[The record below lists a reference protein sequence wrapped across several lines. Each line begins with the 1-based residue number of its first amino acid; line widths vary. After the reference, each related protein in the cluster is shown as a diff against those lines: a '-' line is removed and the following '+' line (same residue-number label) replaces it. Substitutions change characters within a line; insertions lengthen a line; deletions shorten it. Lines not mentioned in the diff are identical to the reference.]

1 MSWQMPLRYARQ
13 NVLLGPGGEADAL
26 YRLPTVSYPFL
37 PVGEKGRWL
46 RTLERLATVVGAD
59 FALHRVTRAYPA
71 ERYRERT
78 RGLLDR
84 AGQDAEAF
92 DRFLRR
98 HEQRLRSLH
107 AFWPEVY
114 LTVALGAP
122 EHGRFGASLTD
133 QFGRARRRLED
144 LAGVGRAQ
152 PIPDRELRALAQVE
166 QRTFEQL
173 AAVIGCRRASTREL
187 EWLLRRS
194 VLRGVGEP
202 EMDGRW
208 RPDALMIQTDD
219 GRVAYEPLGADIVET
234 IAAPL
239 NEPRTGPARLI
250 VETEQGD
257 AHQAFLMVGAL
268 ADEAEFPGPVA
279 ELLFAPL
286 ENAGFP
292 VDAVLRARWVGN
304 RQALGQVRKRIVDV
318 EQVYREQA
326 EGSAYGPGL
335 VPEED
340 RQLAREYEAIL
351 QGSGHPPMLQASISL
366 AVGAA
371 SAEQL
376 EQRVA
381 TLRDQFGTVRL
392 HRPRGLQEALF
403 LDHLPQP
410 GTGQVR
416 DYVAQMTVEQFGAL
430 MPIGTDRLGSDHG
443 IYLGT
448 TPARRPVTYDPT
460 APSRESRASAVL
472 LAGTLGS
479 GKTVAA
485 QAIAYAAERRGSL
498 VVDLDPKPDHGLHQV
513 EGLEGRVQVLELS
526 ADPEH
531 RGKLDPLR
539 IGLPDLREELACSYY
554 LELLRDPP
562 PSWEH
567 QIQRAVRDL
576 VTDGASTSMQVIERL
591 RAVDKPAAADAA
603 DALEVACDF
612 GLARLGFAPD
622 HADSGEV
629 GGPVAPVTTIRT
641 PGLTLP
647 DPRASR
653 ETYTRAE
660 RISVATLSLVAAYAL
675 RLVSRDRS
683 RHKVVLLD
691 EAWFLLAS
699 SQGRNLVNRL
709 VRLGRAFNATVLLA
723 TQRLEDLGDLSD
735 LVGTYLIFGQESDTE
750 AARALALLG
759 LDPEDQALIARV
771 RGYRRGRC
779 LMRDL
784 DGRVGELQV
793 DVDPRL
799 LGALDT
805 TPSRAARS

>member
-1 MSWQMPLRYARQ
+1 VNFPLRYARQ
-13 NVLLGPGGEADAL
+13 NLLLGPGGEAAAL

-37 PVGEKGRWL
+37 PVGEKWRWL

-59 FALHRVTRAYPA
+59 FSLHRVSRAYPA
-71 ERYRERT
+71 ERYRDRT
-78 RGLLDR
+78 RGLLDPT
-84 AGQDAEAF
+84 GQDSEVF

-98 HEQRLRSLH
+98 HEQRLWTLN

-114 LTVALGAP
+114 LTVALGSP
-122 EHGRFGASLTD
+122 EHGRFGASLAD
-133 QFGRARRRLED
+133 QFGRGRRRLED
-144 LAGVGRAQ
+144 LAGVGRPQ
-152 PIPDRELRALAQVE
+152 PIPDRELRTLAAVE
-166 QRTFEQL
+166 QRTFQQL

-194 VLRGVGEP
+194 PLRGVGEP
-202 EMDGRW
+202 ELDGRW
-208 RPDALMIQTDD
+208 QPDALMIQADD
-219 GRVAYEPLGADIVET
+219 GRVAYEPLGVDLVET

-239 NEPRTGPARLI
+239 NEPRTGPARLVI
-250 VETEQGD
+250 ETEQGD
-257 AHQAFLMVGAL
+257 AHQAFLTVGAL
-268 ADEAEFPGPVA
+268 ADEAEFPGPAA

-286 ENAGFP
+286 ESAGFP
-292 VDAVLRARWVGN
+292 VDAVLHARWIGN

-318 EQVYREQA
+318 EQVFREEA
-326 EGSAYGPGL
+326 EGSPYGPGL

-340 RQLAREYEAIL
+340 RALAREYEAIL
-351 QGSGHPPMLQASISL
+351 QSSGHPPMLRASISL
-366 AVGAA
+366 AVGAENA
-371 SAEQL
+371 DDL
-376 EQRVA
+376 ERRVA
-381 TLRDQFGTVRL
+381 TLRDQFGAIRL

-410 GTGQVR
+410 GGGRVR
-416 DYVAQMTVEQFGAL
+416 DYVGQMTVEQFGAL
-430 MPIGTDRLGSDHG
+430 MPIGTDRLGSDRG

-498 VVDLDPKPDHGLHQV
+498 VVDLDPKPDHGLHLV
-513 EGLEGRVQVLELS
+513 DGLDGRVQVLELS

-576 VTDGASTSMQVIERL
+576 VTNGARSSVQVIERL
-591 RAVDKPAAADAA
+591 RSVDRPAANDAA

-612 GLARLGFAPD
+612 GLARLGFAD
-622 HADSGEV
+622 DRAGDAGL
-629 GGPVAPVTTIRT
+629 GGPGAPVTTIRT

-653 ETYTRAE
+653 ETYSRAE

-675 RLVSRDRS
+675 RLVSGDRS

-735 LVGTYLIFGQESDTE
+735 LVGTYLIFGQESDAE
-750 AARALALLG
+750 AARALHLLG
-759 LDPEDQALIARV
+759 LDPEDQGLIARV
-771 RGYRRGRC
+771 RGFRQGRC

-793 DVDPRL
+793 DVDPQL
-799 LGALDT
+799 LAALDT
-805 TPSRAARS
+805 APNREERS

>member
-1 MSWQMPLRYARQ
+1 MSFPLRYARQ
-13 NVLLGPGGEADAL
+13 NVLIGPGGEAAAL

-37 PVGEKGRWL
+37 PVGEKWRWL

-59 FALHRVTRAYPA
+59 FSLYRVTRAYPA
-71 ERYRERT
+71 ERYRERA
-78 RGLLDR
+78 RGLLDPTD
-84 AGQDAEAF
+84 QDVDTF

-98 HEQRLRSLH
+98 HEQRMKTLH

-122 EHGRFGASLTD
+122 EHGRMGASVAD
-133 QFGRARRRLED
+133 QFGRARRRVED
-144 LAGVGRAQ
+144 LAGVGRPQ
-152 PIPDRELRALAQVE
+152 PISDRELRQLAAVE
-166 QRTFEQL
+166 QRTFQQL
-173 AAVIGCRRASTREL
+173 AAVIGCRRASTTEL

-194 VLRGVGEP
+194 PLRGIGEP
-202 EMDGRW
+202 ELDGRW
-208 RPDALMIQTDD
+208 QPDALMIQTDD
-219 GRVAYEPLGADIVET
+219 GRVAYEPLGTDVVET
-234 IAAPL
+234 VAAPL
-239 NEPRTGPARLI
+239 NEPRSGPARLV

-257 AHQAFLMVGAL
+257 AHQAFLAVGAL
-268 ADEAEFPGPVA
+268 ADEAEFPGPVS

-292 VDAVLRARWVGN
+292 VDAVLHARWIGN

-318 EQVYREQA
+318 EQAYREEA
-326 EGSAYGPGL
+326 EGSPYGPGL
-335 VPEED
+335 VPEEN
-340 RQLAREYEAIL
+340 RALAREYEAIL
-351 QGSGHPPMLQASISL
+351 QSSGHPPMLQASISF

-371 SAEQL
+371 TGDEL
-376 EQRVA
+376 ERRVA
-381 TLRDQFGTVRL
+381 TLRDQFGAIRL

-403 LDHLPQP
+403 LDHVPQP
-410 GTGQVR
+410 GGGRVR
-416 DYVAQMTVEQFGAL
+416 DYRAQLTVEQFGAL
-430 MPIGTDRLGSDHG
+430 MPIGSDRLGSDRG

-460 APSRESRASAVL
+460 APSRESRAAAVL

-485 QAIAYAAERRGSL
+485 QAIAFAAERRGSL
-498 VVDLDPKPDHGLHQV
+498 IVDLDPKPDHGLHLV
-513 EGLEGRVQVLELS
+513 DGLEGRVQVLELS

-576 VTDGASTSMQVIERL
+576 VAHGVQSSVQVIEQL
-591 RAVDKPAAADAA
+591 RSVDRPAASDAA

-612 GLARLGFAPD
+612 GLARLGFAD
-622 HADSGEV
+622 DQAGEADL
-629 GGPVAPVTTIRT
+629 GGPAAPVTTIRT

-653 ETYTRAE
+653 ETYSRAE

-675 RLVSRDRS
+675 RLVSGDRS

-735 LVGTYLIFGQESDTE
+735 LVGTYLIFGQESDAE
-750 AARALALLG
+750 ASRALQLLG
-759 LDPEDQALIARV
+759 LDPDDQALVARV
-771 RGYRRGRC
+771 RAFRQGRC

-793 DVDPRL
+793 DVDPQL
-799 LGALDT
+799 LAALDT
-805 TPSRAARS
+805 TPSRGSRS

>member
-1 MSWQMPLRYARQ
+1 MSWPMPLRYARQ
-13 NVLLGPGGEADAL
+13 NVLLGPGGEAAAL

-37 PVGEKGRWL
+37 PAGEKWRWL
-46 RTLERLATVVGAD
+46 RTMERLATVVGAD
-59 FALHRVTRAYPA
+59 FAVHRVTRAYPA
-71 ERYRERT
+71 DRYRERT
-78 RGLLDR
+78 RELLDPV
-84 AGQDAEAF
+84 GQDPAAF
-92 DRFLRR
+92 DAFLRR
-98 HEQRLRSLH
+98 HEQRLRSLR

-114 LTVALGAP
+114 LTVSLASP
-122 EHGRFGASLTD
+122 ERGRFGSTLAD
-133 QFGRARRRLED
+133 QLGFARRRLED
-144 LAGVGRAQ
+144 LAGVGRTQ
-152 PIPDRELRALAQVE
+152 PIPDRELRQLATVE
-166 QRTFEQL
+166 QRTFQQV
-173 AAVIGCRRASTREL
+173 AAVSGCRRASTREL

-194 VLRGVGEP
+194 ILRGIGEP
-202 EMDGRW
+202 TLEGQW
-208 RPDALMIQTDD
+208 QPDALMIQADD
-219 GRVAYEPLGADIVET
+219 GRVAYEPLGSDITATV
-234 IAAPL
+234 AAPL
-239 NEPRTGPARLI
+239 VEPRTGPARL
-250 VETEQGD
+250 VLETEQGD
-257 AHQAFLMVGAL
+257 SHQAFLTVGAL
-268 ADEAEFPGPVA
+268 ADEAEFPGATA

-286 ENAGFP
+286 EGAGFE

-304 RQALGQVRKRIVDV
+304 RRALAQVRKRIVDV

-326 EGSAYGPGL
+326 EGSPYGPGL

-340 RQLAREYEAIL
+340 RQLAREYEAVL
-351 QGSGHPPMLQASISL
+351 QSSAHPPMLLASISL

-371 SAEQL
+371 SSEQL

-392 HRPRGLQEALF
+392 HRPRGLQEALL

-410 GTGQVR
+410 GGGQVR
-416 DYVAQMTVEQFGAL
+416 EYQAQVTVEQFGAL
-430 MPIGTDRLGSDHG
+430 MPIGSDRLGSDRG

-448 TPARRPVTYDPT
+448 TPARRPVTYDMT

-498 VVDLDPKPDHGLHQV
+498 IVDLDPKPDHGLHRIPA
-513 EGLEGRVQVLELS
+513 LKDRVQVLELS

-539 IGLPDLREELACSYY
+539 IGLPDLREELASSYY
-554 LELLRDPP
+554 LDLLRDPP

-576 VTDGASTSMQVIERL
+576 VARGTHSSLQLIDEL
-591 RAVDKPAAADAA
+591 RAVDSPAAKEAA
-603 DALEVACDF
+603 DALEVVCDF
-612 GLARLGFAPD
+612 GLARLGFAD
-622 HADSGEV
+622 AQATDSDA
-629 GGPVAPVTTIRT
+629 GGVVAPVTTIRT

-653 ETYTRAE
+653 ETYSRAE

-675 RLVSRDRS
+675 RLVSGDRS
-683 RHKVVLLD
+683 RHKVVVLD

-699 SQGRNLVNRL
+699 TQGRSLINRL
-709 VRLGRAFNATVLLA
+709 VRLGRAFNASVLLA
-723 TQRLEDLGDLSD
+723 TQRLQDLGDLSD
-735 LVGTYLIFGQESDTE
+735 LVGTYLIFGQESDAE
-750 AARALALLG
+750 AARALQLLG
-759 LDPEDQALIARV
+759 LDPADPALIARV
-771 RGYRRGRC
+771 RSYRQGRC

-793 DVDPRL
+793 DIDPQL
-799 LGALDT
+799 LTALDT
-805 TPSRAARS
+805 TPSRKGQP